1 VHIKGVD
8 EGRLKE
14 AFFMIVEKPTMKH
27 ILLLLLKGWKS
38 CQSHQVFRQTPLR
51 RRSKREK
58 ENHIRLKR
66 HHLAKRTKPLL
77 T

>member
-27 ILLLLLKGWKS
+27 ILLLLLKG
-38 CQSHQVFRQTPLR
+38 
-51 RRSKREK
+51 
-58 ENHIRLKR
+58 
-66 HHLAKRTKPLL
+66 
-77 T
+77 